1 MRILLLLALVLSL
14 LATTTLASELDD
26 ARLQRASELLASADG
41 YTEAEREFREILEQD
56 PSNRSARLYLAR
68 LLSWTERSAES
79 VSEYDRLMSSDP
91 ADRGVRLERAEVL
104 SWDGRYARAERE
116 FKSILEADPENARAL
131 RGLARV
137 YLWSGALLRADG
149 MYARAL
155 AQENDPEAQ
164 REWTELRGTFR
175 PQAELHSAGFSD
187 SARYDIDEHRMRLDW
202 PVGLR
207 TRLGGHLGV
216 VRVSHPQDYV
226 PLSIRSPNDRDRAT
240 ELALFIGRSFT
251 DHWRAELE
259 AGLRDWK
266 YATDRVF
273 AHLEL
278 EFSPNSGI
286 AFGFRVERTDQLD
299 ISDSFEALQEGL
311 RQTGIALSVWKSLG
325 VQVEGYGSVELN
337 EITDGNQRRAVN
349 GSLSYRPWPE
359 QEFWLHLYS
368 NYMGYQDAALEYYD
382 PKSEIASALGFKHH
396 LPLHPTLKLEY
407 GVGLGM
413 GRTRTRVDADSG
425 YLLNADSRLSW
436 KWKLWS
442 GALGAELSR
451 SQRSSHYR
459 QTRLHLEIERVF

>member
-1 MRILLLLALVLSL
+1 
-14 LATTTLASELDD
+14 
-26 ARLQRASELLASADG
+26 
-41 YTEAEREFREILEQD
+41 
-56 PSNRSARLYLAR
+56 
-68 LLSWTERSAES
+68 
-79 VSEYDRLMSSDP
+79 
-91 ADRGVRLERAEVL
+91 
-104 SWDGRYARAERE
+104 
-116 FKSILEADPENARAL
+116 
-131 RGLARV
+131 
-137 YLWSGALLRADG
+137 
-149 MYARAL
+149 
-155 AQENDPEAQ
+155 
-164 REWTELRGTFR
+164 
-175 PQAELHSAGFSD
+175 
-187 SARYDIDEHRMRLDW
+187 
-202 PVGLR
+202 
-207 TRLGGHLGV
+207 
-216 VRVSHPQDYV
+216 
-226 PLSIRSPNDRDRAT
+226 
-240 ELALFIGRSFT
+240 
-251 DHWRAELE
+251 
-259 AGLRDWK
+259 
-266 YATDRVF
+266 
-273 AHLEL
+273 
-278 EFSPNSGI
+278 
-286 AFGFRVERTDQLD
+286 VERTDQLD

-325 VQVEGYGSVELN
+325 VQVEGYGGVELN